1 MSPLNYDSLRPFIS
15 GIIGAIIA
23 SAAAFALEHWHLAIS
38 KELQEH
44 LNIAITGIV
53 FVIISKSAAKYFNP
67 GDSASKHLIPVQQG
81 IVKQVKADE
90 KAVKVA
96 EKAAK
101 LTGEQNV
108 QKLQEEEKE
117 TPNTVGK

>member
-1 MSPLNYDSLRPFIS
+1 MESKMSLDSFRPFIS

-23 SAAAFALEHWHLAIS
+23 SVAAYALEHWHLNIS

-44 LNIAITGIV
+44 LNIALTGII

-67 GDSASKHLIPVQQG
+67 GDAASKHLIPFQTSM
-81 IVKQVKADE
+81 VKDVRA
-90 KAVKVA
+90 A

-101 LTGEQNV
+101 LTSENNV
-108 QKLQEEEKE
+108 QKLQEEEK
-117 TPNTVGK
+117 NSH